1 MIKEHNKIEYET
13 FENWGCDECGVDMVY
28 IGNGLLGCNEDSCSL
43 SIDSEYVQYDYMRHH
58 DLFLELKCFNSQEI
72 LERLIKHFEENLE
85 CIKKNEPVKNNL
97 QWYWDIESY
106 RR

>member
-1 MIKEHNKIEYET
+1 MIKEHNKVEYET
-13 FENWGCDECGVDMVY
+13 FENWMCDGCGVDMVY
-28 IGNGLLGCNEDSCSL
+28 IGDGLLGCNEDSCSL

-58 DLFLELKCFNSQEI
+58 DLFLELKCFNSHEI
-72 LERLIKHFEENLE
+72 LERLIEHFEENLE

-106 RR
+106 RK

>member
-13 FENWGCDECGVDMVY
+13 FEN
-28 IGNGLLGCNEDSCSL
+28 
-43 SIDSEYVQYDYMRHH
+43 
-58 DLFLELKCFNSQEI
+58 NSHEI
-72 LERLIKHFEENLE
+72 LERLIEHFEENLE

>member
-1 MIKEHNKIEYET
+1 MNCTKRKTHEMYKDDEYICEIWTIDDVLVNAKENH
-13 FENWGCDECGVDMVY
+13 
-28 IGNGLLGCNEDSCSL
+28 
-43 SIDSEYVQYDYMRHH
+43 DYMRHH
-58 DLFLELKCFNSQEI
+58 DLFLELKCFNSHEI
-72 LERLIKHFEENLE
+72 LERLIEHFEENLE